1 MSLINEFRQ
10 DLVSGEWV
18 LFATG
23 RAKRPSAE
31 IAPRV
36 KPDLSQCPF
45 EDPEAS
51 GNEVLVTYLPDPDI
65 DVTVDAQG
73 QETGNQGRNSGV
85 ATSAP
90 GREVS
95 GNKVTNLN
103 PDIANQKLNQSW
115 QSDYQKTVDG
125 GTDFNKG
132 AISALGRSVLVAPH
146 VTEKAARLE
155 SVGQYVFRVHPAAN
169 QIQIRQAVET
179 AYQVKVAGVQVVKIP
194 AKTRRLGKHVG
205 LKAGYKKAIVSLRPG
220 DKIQLIAK

>member
-1 MSLINEFRQ
+1 MALNIFKKENKSKNP
-10 DLVSGEWV
+10 LVGRSG
-18 LFATG
+18 A
-23 RAKRPSAE
+23 
-31 IAPRV
+31 
-36 KPDLSQCPF
+36 
-45 EDPEAS
+45 
-51 GNEVLVTYLPDPDI
+51 
-65 DVTVDAQG
+65 DVTMVPAAPSLG
-73 QETGNQGRNSGV
+73 IKNSGV
-85 ATSAP
+85 
-90 GREVS
+90 
-95 GNKVTNLN
+95 
-103 PDIANQKLNQSW
+103 
-115 QSDYQKTVDG
+115 
-125 GTDFNKG
+125 